1 MPNIFIVD
9 DSISVRKALEI
20 TLRNHNMQ
28 SRSAISGEQAL
39 EILQEQSGRGFDLL
53 MVDVIMPGMS
63 GIDLCA
69 RLKEDVRLAHLPVI
83 LMSGNV
89 DDEVR
94 QQAKEVG
101 ASNVLRK
108 PFRSEEL
115 VPMIESVLAEVAPA
129 PATEEPAPLDTGER
143 TETAALHENQPQQA
157 AEARITGE
165 HLDALSELLQT
176 YEDHP
181 RVRDVVILDRQGQ
194 PIKQTGN
201 VLPENIQMFARFF
214 TNTAGVLGKQM
225 IGEDIRDVT
234 IRYGEH
240 EMVIHNLPG
249 HFVVVLM
256 SEHSAGLQA

>member
-20 TLRNHNMQ
+20 TLRNHSMP

-39 EILQEQSGRGFDLL
+39 DILNEGGHDFDLL

-69 RLKEDVRLAHLPVI
+69 RIKEDPRHAHLPVI

-89 DDEVR
+89 DDEVKH
-94 QQAKEVG
+94 QAKEVG
-101 ASNVLRK
+101 AHNVLRK

-115 VPMIESVLAEVAPA
+115 IPMIENVLAEGRA
-129 PATEEPAPLDTGER
+129 
-143 TETAALHENQPQQA
+143 QQA
-157 AEARITGE
+157 AEAVADATPVAHENEAPAQAEHEAAPTMAGE
-165 HLDALSELLQT
+165 HLDALSALLQT

-181 RVRDVVILDRQGQ
+181 RVRDVVILDRQGH

-201 VLPENIQMFARFF
+201 VLPDNIQMFARFF

-225 IGEDIRDVT
+225 LGEDIQDVS
-234 IRYGEH
+234 IRYGGH

-256 SEHSAGLQA
+256 SENAAGLQA

>member
-1 MPNIFIVD
+1 MPQIFIVD

-20 TLRNHNMQ
+20 TLRNHSMP
-28 SRSAISGEQAL
+28 SRSAISGEQAID
-39 EILQEQSGRGFDLL
+39 ILDGEETAFDLL

-69 RLKEDVRLAHLPVI
+69 KLKADPRHAHLPVI

-94 QQAKEVG
+94 HQAREVG
-101 ASNVLRK
+101 AASVLRK

-115 VPMIESVLAEVAPA
+115 IPMIENVLSEH
-129 PATEEPAPLDTGER
+129 R
-143 TETAALHENQPQQA
+143 TQQA
-157 AEARITGE
+157 AEAVADTAPVMRENEVAAPGEAAPTAPIAGE
-165 HLDALSELLQT
+165 HLDALSALLQT

-181 RVRDVVILDRQGQ
+181 RVRDVVILDRQGH
-194 PIKQTGN
+194 PIRQTGN

-225 IGEDIRDVT
+225 LGEDIQDVS
-234 IRYGEH
+234 IRYGGH

-256 SEHSAGLQA
+256 SENAAGLQA

>member
-20 TLRNHNMQ
+20 TLRNHSM
-28 SRSAISGEQAL
+28 SSTSAVSGEAAL
-39 EILQEQSGRGFDLL
+39 ETLNAADGQMCDLM

-63 GIDLCA
+63 GIELC
-69 RLKEDVRLAHLPVI
+69 RQIKTDPRHAHLPII

-89 DDEVR
+89 DDEIR
-94 QQAKEVG
+94 IQAREVG
-101 ASNVLRK
+101 ADGVLRK

-115 VPMIESVLAEVAPA
+115 IPMVESVMEEYRAQADAEAPLADAAPA
-129 PATEEPAPLDTGER
+129 ADHADDV
-143 TETAALHENQPQQA
+143 QA
-157 AEARITGE
+157 APIA
-165 HLDALSELLQT
+165 HDDLSALTEMLQR

-181 RVRDVVILDRQGQ
+181 RVRDVVILDRQGH

-225 IGEDIRDVT
+225 LGEDITDVS
-234 IRYGEH
+234 IRYGAH
-240 EMVIHNLPG
+240 EMVIHNLPA
-249 HFVVVLM
+249 HFMVVLM
-256 SEHSAGLQA
+256 GEDHSANAMKA

>member
-20 TLRNHNMQ
+20 TLRNQ
-28 SRSAISGEQAL
+28 SMDSSSAVSGEDAL
-39 EILQEQSGRGFDLL
+39 EALNSGQKDCDLM

-63 GIDLCA
+63 GIELC
-69 RLKEDVRLAHLPVI
+69 REIKTNPRHAHLPII

-94 QQAKEVG
+94 QQAREAG
-101 ASNVLRK
+101 ADGVLRK

-115 VPMIESVLAEVAPA
+115 IPMVESVLEEYREKQNDDVALA
-129 PATEEPAPLDTGER
+129 GEPATEGGEAAPAIAHGDLSAL
-143 TETAALHENQPQQA
+143 TEM
-157 AEARITGE
+157 
-165 HLDALSELLQT
+165 LQR

-181 RVRDVVILDRQGQ
+181 RVRDVVILDRQGH

-225 IGEDIRDVT
+225 LGEDIEDVS
-234 IRYGEH
+234 IRYGAH
-240 EMVIHNLPG
+240 EMVIHNLPA

-256 SEHSAGLQA
+256 GEDGAGRALKA

>member
-20 TLRNHNMQ
+20 TLRNQ
-28 SRSAISGEQAL
+28 SMDSSSAVSGEDAL
-39 EILQEQSGRGFDLL
+39 EALNSGQKDCDLM

-63 GIDLCA
+63 GIELC
-69 RLKEDVRLAHLPVI
+69 REIKTNPRHAHLPII

-94 QQAKEVG
+94 QQAREAG
-101 ASNVLRK
+101 ADGVLRK

-115 VPMIESVLAEVAPA
+115 IPMVESVLEEYREKQNDDVALAGEPAAEGSAAAPA
-129 PATEEPAPLDTGER
+129 IAHGDLSALTEM
-143 TETAALHENQPQQA
+143 
-157 AEARITGE
+157 
-165 HLDALSELLQT
+165 LQR

-181 RVRDVVILDRQGQ
+181 RVRDVVILDRQGH

-225 IGEDIRDVT
+225 LGEDIEDVS
-234 IRYGEH
+234 IRYGAH
-240 EMVIHNLPG
+240 EMVIHNLPA

-256 SEHSAGLQA
+256 GEDGAGRALQA

>member
-20 TLRNHNMQ
+20 TLRNHQMS

-39 EILQEQSGRGFDLL
+39 DLLGSEDQTFDLL
-53 MVDVIMPGMS
+53 MVDIIMPGMS
-63 GIDLCA
+63 GLELCTQ
-69 RLKEDVRLAHLPVI
+69 LKQDSRYSHLPVI

-89 DDEVR
+89 DDEIKH
-94 QQAKEVG
+94 QAKEAG
-101 ASNVLRK
+101 ASSVLRK

-115 VPMIESVLAEVAPA
+115 IPMIENVLAENA
-129 PATEEPAPLDTGER
+129 R
-143 TETAALHENQPQQA
+143 TAQA
-157 AEARITGE
+157 AAPSVAQPSAAIDENRASEEAEGAATPIHNE
-165 HLDALSELLQT
+165 HLDALSALLQT

-225 IGEDIRDVT
+225 LGEDIQDVS
-234 IRYGEH
+234 IRYGGH

-256 SEHSAGLQA
+256 SEHGAGMQA

>member
-1 MPNIFIVD
+1 MPNIFIID

-20 TLRNHNMQ
+20 TLRNHQMQ
-28 SRSAISGEQAL
+28 SRSAISAEQAL
-39 EILQEQSGRGFDLL
+39 DMLGENAAYDLL
-53 MVDVIMPGMS
+53 MIDVIMPGMS
-63 GIDLCA
+63 GIDLCNT
-69 RLKEDVRLAHLPVI
+69 LKDDERFAHLPVI

-89 DDEVR
+89 DEDVKT
-94 QQAKEVG
+94 QARDAG
-101 ASNVLRK
+101 AHNVLRK

-115 VPMIESVLAEVAPA
+115 IPMIQNILDEQQTQPEVQTAPVMDENAVPA
-129 PATEEPAPLDTGER
+129 PA
-143 TETAALHENQPQQA
+143 ETAAHAPIA
-157 AEARITGE
+157 GE
-165 HLDALSELLQT
+165 HLDALSALLQT

-194 PIKQTGN
+194 PIRQTGN

-225 IGEDIRDVT
+225 LGEDIQDVS
-234 IRYGEH
+234 IRYGGH

-256 SEHSAGLQA
+256 SESGKGIEA

>member
-1 MPNIFIVD
+1 MPNILIVD

-20 TLRNHNMQ
+20 TLRNHSIQ
-28 SRSAISGEQAL
+28 SASAVSGEQAMEML
-39 EILQEQSGRGFDLL
+39 EQGAQNYDLL

-63 GIDLCA
+63 GLELCQK
-69 RLKEDVRLAHLPVI
+69 LKNDGQYSHLPII

-89 DDEVR
+89 DDDMRAEAR
-94 QQAKEVG
+94 EAQADG
-101 ASNVLRK
+101 VLRK

-115 VPMIESVLAEVAPA
+115 IPMVEGVLAHAQAAPKPQATQHENVA
-129 PATEEPAPLDTGER
+129 ATES
-143 TETAALHENQPQQA
+143 AAIA
-157 AEARITGE
+157 YSD
-165 HLDALSELLQT
+165 LDALNHLLQT

-181 RVRDVVILDRQGQ
+181 RVRDVVILDREGH

-225 IGEDIRDVT
+225 LGEDISDVS
-234 IRYGEH
+234 IRYGDH

-256 SEHSAGLQA
+256 GAGGGSLQA